1 MAAHQTSIYKQ
12 VFPPPVRLLPKLR
25 LFDAHSNPNIIQHG
39 HHCVRASSPAPPPQN
54 YRVWKARMHQVLAS
68 QGLIDRLQGNDS
80 YYDSSAQHLDA
91 LALQAAEQR
100 AFALLLA
107 SISDQVLERLL
118 YLGWSSG
125 SRNASLLWKAVEEL
139 SARGML

>member
-1 MAAHQTSIYKQ
+1 MATIAYD
-12 VFPPPVRLLPKLR
+12 PLPQLR
-25 LFDAHSNPNIIQHG
+25 G
-39 HHCVRASSPAPPPQN
+39 TQN

-68 QGLIDRLQGNDS
+68 QGLIDHLQGNDS
-80 YYDSSAQHLDA
+80 YYGSSAQHLDA

-118 YLGWSSG
+118 YLGWSSD
-125 SRNASLLWKAVEEL
+125 SRNAFLLWKAVEEL

>member
-1 MAAHQTSIYKQ
+1 MATLAYD
-12 VFPPPVRLLPKLR
+12 PLPQLR
-25 LFDAHSNPNIIQHG
+25 GN
-39 HHCVRASSPAPPPQN
+39 QN

-68 QGLIDRLQGNDS
+68 QGLIDRLNGNDC
-80 YYDSSAQHLDA
+80 YYASAQHLDA

-118 YLGWSSG
+118 YLGWSSD
-125 SRNASLLWKAVEEL
+125 SRNAFLLWKAVEDL
-139 SARGML
+139 SAKGML